1 MKKKD
6 TTPDMLQLFKSF
18 KSDVLDKKRSHEQ
31 MVKEVYMMKFKIRPL
46 QGDISK
52 LNFSNTTFVETIWQ
66 LGKMDD
72 FIEKYLHKINKKQE
86 EAFFHYFDGMY
97 KQLQNTLNTLHFG
110 VQKGDIFEKKRDF
123 IEMEIYKER
132 KSKKL
137 RN

>member
-1 MKKKD
+1 MKKKE
-6 TTPDMLQLFKSF
+6 TTPDILRLFKNF
-18 KSDVLDKKRSHEQ
+18 KADVLDKKQSHEQ
-31 MVKEVYMMKFKIRPL
+31 MVKDVYMMKFKIKPL

-72 FIEKYLHKINKKQE
+72 FIEKHLHKIDKKQE
-86 EAFFHYFDGMY
+86 RAFFHYFEGMY

-110 VQKGDIFEKKRDF
+110 VQESNAFVKRDF
-123 IEMEIYKER
+123 VEMEIYKER
-132 KSKKL
+132 KNKKL

>member
-6 TTPDMLQLFKSF
+6 STPDMMSLFKSF
-18 KSDVLDKKRSHEQ
+18 KSDVLDKKRSHAQ

-46 QGDISK
+46 QGDVSK
-52 LNFSNTTFVETIWQ
+52 LNFSNATFVETIWQ

-72 FIEKYLHKINKKQE
+72 FIEKHLNKIDKKQE
-86 EAFFHYFDGMY
+86 HAFFHYFEGMY
-97 KQLQNTLNTLHFG
+97 KQLQNTLNSLHFST
-110 VQKGDIFEKKRDF
+110 QKDEAFAKQDF

-132 KSKKL
+132 KNKKL

>member
-6 TTPDMLQLFKSF
+6 SPQDMLSLFKSF
-18 KSDVLDKKRSHEQ
+18 KTDVLDKKQTHEQ
-31 MVKEVYMMKFKIRPL
+31 MVLDVYMMKYKIRPL

-52 LNFSNTTFVETIWQ
+52 LNFSNITLVETIWQ

-72 FIEKYLHKINKKQE
+72 FIEKHIHKIDKKQE
-86 EAFFHYFDGMY
+86 HAFFHYFEGMY
-97 KQLQNTLNTLHFG
+97 KQLQNTLNTLHFDAN
-110 VQKGDIFEKKRDF
+110 KGDIFAKRDF

-132 KSKKL
+132 KNKKL